1 MSYVKEERSL
11 GELFSELTQE
21 VQRLFRQ
28 EVDLAKMELSQKL
41 SRMVKDVTFLALGIA
56 VGYAAFLALA
66 ATVVVILGTFL
77 PWWLSALIVTA
88 LLAGGA
94 YALVRKGMDDMRR
107 GDLAP
112 RQTIE
117 TLKED
122 REWVKERM

>member
-28 EVDLAKMELSQKL
+28 EVDLAKLELSQKI
-41 SRMVKDVTFLALGIA
+41 SRMVKDVTFLSVGIA

-66 ATVVVILGTFL
+66 ATVIIILGTFM
-77 PWWLSALIVTA
+77 PWWLSSLLVTA
-88 LLAGGA
+88 LLAGGS
-94 YALVRKGMDDMRR
+94 YALVRKGLDDMRR

-112 RQTIE
+112 RQTLE

-122 REWVKERM
+122 KEWMKERM

>member
-28 EVDLAKMELSQKL
+28 EVDLAKLELSQKV
-41 SRMVKDVTFLALGIA
+41 SRMVRDVIFLVAGVA
-56 VGYAAFLALA
+56 VGYAGFLALA
-66 ATVVVILGTFL
+66 AAAIIILGTFM

-88 LLAGGA
+88 LLAGGS
-94 YALVRKGMDDMRR
+94 YALVRKGLDDMKR

>member
-41 SRMVKDVTFLALGIA
+41 SRMVKDLTFLVLGIA